1 MQVLQCGLDHSPALV
16 AVTRVQGADALVDE
30 SLLARGEAV
39 DAADERADHGDH
51 VVGLVLDGVGGRI
64 VLQDDVHRVDTR
76 AGAGA
81 DLDDLSAERGR
92 EGEVFAFRVDDDHLV
107 VTVEEHAG
115 DLLFDG
121 EGFAA
126 AGRAEHESVG
136 VHVAAPVR
144 EDRVA
149 APGVRPVEQAV
160 RLEHLLR
167 GERDEDGRAVRGQG
181 PLHGQGVVA
190 QRQLGRQSLHLH
202 ELEALGRAGLRVDL
216 GLHVPARDLQLLL
229 ACRGHAEHDDRVHE
243 PLVGGAQLA
252 KLFLLVGEVVGK
264 VVGVEALLAVL
275 APLVHD
281 LHLDLGV
288 LAAHERHAFA
298 AVHGRQVDAHVDAG
312 AQAGQVVD
320 QLVGQ
325 FRRQTGH
332 PHGAVQVFRVQG
344 FDVQLDGISR
354 VDAPRAHEVLGV
366 GLAGLMLEPAF
377 VEPELLAGPEHLGH
391 EAQPVLA
398 VESGGLAC
406 VDGAHLADEVVAQR
420 VEGRDGGLLVAFAD
434 GDGQGLDGAGVAADG
449 FEFALGEAVV
459 VEPVVVEAVAGLA
472 HHHVGEDLAYA
483 A

>member
-1 MQVLQCGLDHSPALV
+1 MLVLS
-16 AVTRVQGADALVDE
+16 
-30 SLLARGEAV
+30 
-39 DAADERADHGDH
+39 
-51 VVGLVLDGVGGRI
+51 LDGVGGRV
-64 VLQDDVHRVDTR
+64 VLQDDVHRVDAR

-149 APGVRPVEQAV
+149 APRVASVEQAV

-190 QRQLGRQSLHLH
+190 QRQFGRQSLHLH

-216 GLHVPARDLQLLL
+216 GLHVPARDFQLLL
-229 ACRGHAEHDDRVHE
+229 ACRGHADHDDRVHE
-243 PLVGGAQLA
+243 PLVGGAQLVA
-252 KLFLLVGEVVGK
+252 QLAELFLLVGEVVGK

-344 FDVQLDGISR
+344 FDVEHGRVAR

-366 GLAGLMLEPAF
+366 GLAGLMLETAF

-398 VESGGLAC
+398 VEPGGLAC
-406 VDGAHLADEVVAQR
+406 VDGAHLADEVVAQG
-420 VEGRDGGLLVAFAD
+420 VQGRDGGLLVAFAD

-459 VEPVVVEAVAGLA
+459 VEPVVVEAVAGLV
-472 HHHVGEDLAYA
+472 HHHVGEDFAYA